1 MSESGPSTMTSM
13 QITSLE
19 GPGALEAVQA
29 PVPVP
34 RDGEV
39 LIRVRAAGVSF
50 PELLQTRG
58 LYQLAPPLP
67 FIPGSEV
74 AGEIVAAPD
83 GSGFASG
90 DRVAA
95 LTVLGGFAEYAL
107 AKADLTFPLPTG
119 LSFEQAAGFGL
130 NYLTAYFALVERGA
144 MRPGES
150 VLVHGAAG
158 GVGTAAIQ
166 VARAFG
172 AGRIV
177 AVVSTPEKGEV
188 ATAAGADEILMADG
202 FREALG
208 AGGSVDLVVDPVG
221 GDRFTDSLRVLG
233 PGGRLLVIGFTA
245 GEIPTVKVNRLLL
258 NNTSVVGVGWGA
270 YALAVPG
277 AAAKQWSA
285 LAPHI
290 ESGALSPIVG
300 GVYDLTDASRALLD
314 LDGRTAT
321 GKLVLRMPD

>member
-1 MSESGPSTMTSM
+1 MSEAVPSTMTSM

-19 GPGALEAVQA
+19 GPAALEARPA
-29 PVPVP
+29 AVPVP
-34 RDGEV
+34 RDDEV

-50 PELLQTRG
+50 PEVLQSRG

-74 AGEIVAAPD
+74 AGDVVSAPA
-83 GSGFASG
+83 GSGFAPG
-90 DRVAA
+90 DRVVAF
-95 LTVLGGFAEYAL
+95 TVLGGFAEYAV
-107 AKADLTFPLPTG
+107 AKTGLTFPLPAE

-144 MRPGES
+144 MRAGES

-158 GVGTAAIQ
+158 GIGTAAIQ

-172 AGRIV
+172 AGRVV
-177 AVVSTPEKGEV
+177 AVVSTAEKGEV
-188 ATAAGADEILMADG
+188 ASAAGADVVVMADG

-208 AGGSVDLVVDPVG
+208 ADGRVDLIVDPVG
-221 GDRFTDSLRVLG
+221 GDRFTDSLRALG
-233 PGGRLLVIGFTA
+233 PGGRLLVIGFTS
-245 GEIPTVKVNRLLL
+245 GEIPSVKVNRLLL

-270 YALAVPG
+270 YTLAVPG
-277 AAAKQWSA
+277 AAARQWRA

-290 ESGALSPIVG
+290 ASRALSPVLG
-300 GVYDLTDASRALLD
+300 AVYGLADASRALLD
-314 LDGRTAT
+314 LDERTAT
-321 GKLVLRMPD
+321 GKIVLRMPD

>member
-1 MSESGPSTMTSM
+1 MTEAVPSTMTSM

-19 GPGALEAVQA
+19 GPAALESRPVA
-29 PVPVP
+29 VPVP

-39 LIRVRAAGVSF
+39 FIRVRAAGVSF
-50 PELLQTRG
+50 PEVLQSRG

-74 AGEIVAAPD
+74 AGEVVSAPA
-83 GSGFASG
+83 GSDFAPG
-90 DRVAA
+90 DRVVAF
-95 LTVLGGFAEYAL
+95 TVLGGFAEYAV
-107 AKADLTFPLPTG
+107 AKTDLTFPLPAE

-144 MRPGES
+144 MRAGES
-150 VLVHGAAG
+150 VLVHGAG
-158 GVGTAAIQ
+158 GGIGTAAIQ

-177 AVVSTPEKGEV
+177 AVVSTAEKGEV
-188 ATAAGADEILMADG
+188 ASAAGADVVVMADG

-208 AGGSVDLVVDPVG
+208 ADGRVDLVVDPVG
-221 GDRFTDSLRVLG
+221 GDRFTDSLRVLA
-233 PGGRLLVIGFTA
+233 PGGRLLVIGFTG
-245 GEIPTVKVNRLLL
+245 GEIPSVKVNRLLL

-270 YALAVPG
+270 YTLAVPG
-277 AAAKQWSA
+277 AAARQWSA

-290 ESGALSPIVG
+290 ASRALSPVLG
-300 GVYDLTDASRALLD
+300 AVYGLADASRALLD
-314 LDGRTAT
+314 LDERTAT
-321 GKLVLRMPD
+321 GKIVLRMPD